1 MRLHRF
7 YVLQPLGEVV
17 VINDNSVL
25 KQWKNVFRYTQ
36 GVYVSLFNGDGND
49 YTYSIDSIS
58 SKDCTLTKLKQ
69 SPSYIPTKKITLYL
83 SIIKKDN
90 FELVVQK
97 ATELGITKIVPII
110 SERSEKK
117 NLNEDRLH
125 KIAIEAS
132 EQCGRG
138 NVPNIS
144 PITSLN
150 SALENISK
158 NEMAIVLNMNGS
170 SWIDKTFQEKLK
182 ATDNISLFIGPEG
195 GWSDNEEV
203 LFKKQNLNA
212 SSLGS
217 TVLRAETAAIV
228 SCAFGLL

>member
-17 VINDNSVL
+17 VINDGSVL

-36 GVYVSLFNGDGND
+36 GVYVVLFNGDGND

-58 SKDCTLTKLKQ
+58 SKDCTLTKLKH

-83 SIIKKDN
+83 SVIKKDN

-97 ATELGITKIVPII
+97 ATELGASTVVPVI
-110 SERSEKK
+110 SSRSEKK
-117 NLNEDRLH
+117 NLNIERLH
-125 KIAIEAS
+125 KIALEAS

-138 NVPNIS
+138 DVPNIS
-144 PITSLN
+144 QVISLN
-150 SALENISK
+150 SAINTISNK
-158 NEMAIVLNMNGS
+158 DLIVVLNMGGV
-170 SWIDKTFQEKLK
+170 SWLDKSFQDKLK
-182 ATDNISLFIGPEG
+182 KVDNISIFVGPEG
-195 GWSDNEEV
+195 GWSAEEGLFFNE
-203 LFKKQNLNA
+203 KKFNVTSVGN
-212 SSLGS
+212 

-228 SCAFGLL
+228 SCSLSCL